1 MIDDGYLAAM
11 RIRLRSGRSF
21 TPADT
26 PASEPVIIINTALA
40 QALWPGQDPV
50 GRFVH
55 TSGVDRRVVG
65 VVGGVSYFAL
75 ERDSG
80 PEMYMPIDQT
90 GESGLVDLVI
100 RSAIPE
106 PNLLAGVRA
115 ALKRVDPG
123 MPVAE
128 YRTME
133 RLVSQSVFTRRF
145 VVLLIAGF
153 AGFGLILASLGIY
166 AVIWYSVTLRQQ
178 EIGIRLA
185 LGASPQALQR
195 RFLTQTMKLVLAGL
209 ALGMPAAWAGARAI
223 RGLLFGV
230 EPADPATL
238 TAVLVGLAAIAALA
252 GYLPARRAS
261 RIDPLQALRSE

>member
-1 MIDDGYLAAM
+1 
-11 RIRLRSGRSF
+11 
-21 TPADT
+21 
-26 PASEPVIIINTALA
+26 
-40 QALWPGQDPV
+40 
-50 GRFVH
+50 
-55 TSGVDRRVVG
+55 
-65 VVGGVSYFAL
+65 
-75 ERDSG
+75 
-80 PEMYMPIDQT
+80 
-90 GESGLVDLVI
+90 
-100 RSAIPE
+100 
-106 PNLLAGVRA
+106 
-115 ALKRVDPG
+115 
-123 MPVAE
+123 
-128 YRTME
+128 
-133 RLVSQSVFTRRF
+133 VFTRRF

-166 AVIWYSVTLRQQ
+166 AVISYSVTLRQQ